1 MNRTSIKLDEPLILV
16 GCGNMGYALLRGWID
31 TSTVDPAAVHVVEPV
46 RVLRERA
53 VALGVNTHET
63 CETLPAKA
71 GIIVFALK
79 PQAVQNELP
88 SYQRFSDG
96 TVFVSIAAGVPA
108 GKLKLLL
115 ESPRIVRAM
124 PNTPTSIGKGSTI
137 IFNGSAVEDGEL
149 ENVLS
154 LFKAGGAVHQ
164 VTREDLIDAA
174 TAISGS
180 GPAYIFYLIECL
192 GDAARE
198 LGLPAEVASK
208 LAKETVHGAA
218 ALAFA
223 SNDHP
228 AELRRQV
235 TSPNGTTAAAMSVL
249 ATESALSALILRA
262 TKAAFQRSLELGGA
276 EELGLTS
283 SGQGTK

>member
-16 GCGNMGYALLRGWID
+16 GCGNMGYALLRGWIE
-31 TSTVDPAAVHVVEPV
+31 TSTVDAVAVHVVEPV

-71 GIIVFALK
+71 GLVVLALK
-79 PQAVQNELP
+79 PQVLQNELP
-88 SYQRFSDG
+88 PYQRFSDG
-96 TVFVSIAAGVPA
+96 AVFVSIAAGVPS

-115 ESPRIVRAM
+115 GSPHIVRAM
-124 PNTPTSIGKGSTI
+124 PNTPTAIGKGSTI
-137 IFNGSAVEDGEL
+137 IFADSAVEDGEL
-149 ENVLS
+149 ENVVS
-154 LFKAGGAVHQ
+154 LFRAGGAVHQ

-192 GDAARE
+192 SDAARE
-198 LGLPAEVASK
+198 LGLPAEIASK

-223 SNDHP
+223 SNDDP

-235 TSPNGTTAAAMSVL
+235 TSPHGTTAAAMSVL
-249 ATESALSALILRA
+249 TAESALSALIMRTA
-262 TKAAFQRSLELGGA
+262 KAAFHRSLELGRAG
-276 EELGLTS
+276 ELGSTP
-283 SGQGTK
+283 SGQGD

>member
-1 MNRTSIKLDEPLILV
+1 
-16 GCGNMGYALLRGWID
+16 MGYALLRGWVD
-31 TSTVDPAAVHVVEPV
+31 TSTVDAVAVHVVEPV
-46 RVLRERA
+46 TVLRERA

-63 CETLPAKA
+63 WETLPAKA
-71 GIIVFALK
+71 GLVVFAVK
-79 PQAVQNELP
+79 PQVFENELP
-88 SYQRFSDG
+88 PYQRFSDG
-96 TVFVSIAAGVPA
+96 AVFVSIAAGVPS

-115 ESPRIVRAM
+115 GSPRIVRAM
-124 PNTPTSIGKGSTI
+124 PNTPTAIGKGSTI
-137 IFNGSAVEDGEL
+137 IFADSAVEDGEL
-149 ENVLS
+149 ENVVS

-192 GDAARE
+192 SDAARE
-198 LGLPAEVASK
+198 LGLPAEIASK

-223 SNDHP
+223 SNDDP

-249 ATESALSALILRA
+249 TAESALSALIMRTA
-262 TKAAFQRSLELGGA
+262 KAAFHRSLELGRA
-276 EELGLTS
+276 AELGSTP
-283 SGQGTK
+283 SGQGD